1 VVFIASEG
9 EVFTTMCE
17 RGYRRSAIMV
27 EFEEASDEMAL
38 NYLRDRLGKE
48 KFDAKES
55 ELTDLVRNYAGG
67 NFWTL
72 SRRVGKSY
80 HDLPGEDLIMCL
92 VPELLISLCYR

>member
-1 VVFIASEG
+1 
-9 EVFTTMCE
+9 VFTVICK

-55 ELTDLVRNYAGG
+55 ELTDLVRIS
-67 NFWTL
+67 L

-92 VPELLISLCYR
+92 VLGFLISLCYC